1 MKGDSKD
8 VIANAFATARASC
21 VQEHC
26 ARRYLAQQA
35 LERLTVMVKS
45 DINQL
50 PLHLQAII
58 GALTYGK
65 TEVLWYF
72 RNVNEVKVPWQALH
86 CSTFCTPK
94 HSYNVKSAVALPKLS
109 YNA

>member
-1 MKGDSKD
+1 M
-8 VIANAFATARASC
+8 
-21 VQEHC
+21 QEHC

-86 CSTFCTPK
+86 CSTFCTLRIPN
-94 HSYNVKSAVALPKLS
+94 NVKSAVAPPYCSELS
-109 YNA
+109 YNV

>member
-1 MKGDSKD
+1 MLLEHRRALKGESKD

-35 LERLTVMVKS
+35 LDRLTVLIKS
-45 DINQL
+45 DVDQL
-50 PLHLQAII
+50 PFHLQAII

-72 RNVNEVKVPWQALH
+72 RNVNEVRVCQQVWNMH
-86 CSTFCTPK
+86 R
-94 HSYNVKSAVALPKLS
+94 
-109 YNA
+109 